1 MQNRLPAR
9 ATILAFLS
17 ATSAS
22 AQEYILTLEA
32 PLEGVSDALYSS
44 LKVSPLDAFEVN
56 GVHYV
61 VLDAPNEVR
70 VETLFSAYGTWPIAM
85 SVVDGNWTDISE
97 LSSEKKLLNTT
108 PVFCRFCLG

>member
-1 MQNRLPAR
+1 MQKRTSAI
-9 ATILAFLS
+9 AAIFAILS
-17 ATSAS
+17 ATSAT
-22 AQEYILTLEA
+22 AQEFIVTLDA
-32 PLEGVSDALYSS
+32 PLEGVSDALYPS
-44 LKVSPLDAFEVN
+44 LKVSPLDAFEVK